1 MILRDF
7 SILGFRRAAAA
18 PALVALTL
26 AAFAL
31 AGCAQGSSGGGWN
44 KQDTGTAL
52 GAVAGAAAGAAIGG
66 KDDWWWAAGLGAL
79 AGGVVGNQVG
89 AYLDRQDQQTAYN
102 NANYALNNVP
112 DGQSAKW
119 SNPGNSTSGYTK
131 PVETA
136 QNNTGQTCRT
146 FQTGFTAQGQSQS
159 GTGTACRQPDGTWK
173 IVR

>member
-1 MILRDF
+1 MIPVVLHRP
-7 SILGFRRAAAA
+7 IAAL
-18 PALVALTL
+18 ALL
-26 AAFAL
+26 AAL
-31 AGCAQGSSGGGWN
+31 AAGLSACTQGGGSWS

-66 KDDWWWAAGLGAL
+66 EDNWWWAAGLGAL

-89 AYLDRQDQQTAYN
+89 AYLDRQDQQTSYQ

-112 DGQSAKW
+112 DGQSANW
-119 SNPGNSTSGYTK
+119 SNPQNNTSGYTK
-131 PVETA
+131 PVETVQSA
-136 QNNTGQTCRT
+136 SGQTCRT
-146 FQTGFTAQGQSQS
+146 FQTGITAQGQSSS